1 MFSSGPSEAER
12 AEQQRADAAIR
23 EQARLRAQMQLME
36 AQLRQQQQQASWQ
49 AQQAQQAKARTE
61 ELEREKRTREM
72 YESFTADQ
80 HAHLEA
86 HVKTMLADGAAS
98 NEIEARTA
106 LEKHGGDAA
115 LARDWLAQQAKAAGG
130 LAEVT
135 WASDVHLDDYSNME
149 QVKPGVW
156 LARRVVLAG
165 EGGGMIASRSHSAN
179 TPSYT
184 YTLSSRDATAS
195 LADAPQCS

>member
-1 MFSSGPSEAER
+1 MATVS
-12 AEQQRADAAIR
+12 
-23 EQARLRAQMQLME
+23 
-36 AQLRQQQQQASWQ
+36 
-49 AQQAQQAKARTE
+49 ARTPF
-61 ELEREKRTREM
+61 LFFATREM

-80 HAHLEA
+80 HAQLEA

-156 LARRVVLAG
+156 LASRVVPAA
-165 EGGGMIASRSHSAN
+165 EATPEDTNRGGGQGRR
-179 TPSYT
+179 PG
-184 YTLSSRDATAS
+184 
-195 LADAPQCS
+195 Q